1 MTRRPGLARSKPTS
15 GQRGSGCSRPPTPS
29 APSQRSPPRRPRPTQ
44 ARAARRADAN
54 RVLKLMR
61 SPRDRVPAVS
71 SGPTAL
77 LSTARPS
84 PAHVLRGRHTPKM
97 PGGRSN
103 PPEGSEEVKGP
114 FSPPRSLERLAPL
127 ELCAHRQIPPSPDL
141 NASACQASERRRDAR
156 LAAPALC
163 AFACQRHSRPRCA
176 LPHMPRCDSPRNG
189 SGSSTPRCSVSS
201 IATAARRHCGRTP
214 RPSLCTSITTTRT
227 SRAGRSG
234 ASGRLVHR
242 VQRRQ
247 SWHDRPE
254 RHRHPHQPEMPR
266 SMGRAPVPRMIR
278 AATPASRMSIR

>member
-156 LAAPALC
+156 LAAPALSLSPASGTHGRGARYRIC
-163 AFACQRHSRPRCA
+163 LDAIARETGRGPPRRAAPFRPLRQRRDDTAGAPLGHPSARQSRRRGPAGRDGREHQDDLSTVFNDDSRGMIDLSAIDIRINPRCHGPWDA
-176 LPHMPRCDSPRNG
+176 HRCHG
-189 SGSSTPRCSVSS
+189 
-201 IATAARRHCGRTP
+201 
-214 RPSLCTSITTTRT
+214 
-227 SRAGRSG
+227 
-234 ASGRLVHR
+234 
-242 VQRRQ
+242 
-247 SWHDRPE
+247 
-254 RHRHPHQPEMPR
+254 
-266 SMGRAPVPRMIR
+266 
-278 AATPASRMSIR
+278 